1 LDLQGN
7 HFAFSILK
15 IYIVVCIKEVYIVWF
30 MTHEIAFVSLN
41 CTVYLE
47 SYLNLLKLN

>member
-7 HFAFSILK
+7 HFAFLLLK
-15 IYIVVCIKEVYIVWF
+15 IYIVVCIMEVYIVWF

-41 CTVYLE
+41 WKVI
-47 SYLNLLKLN
+47 